1 MSDDYWKRLT
11 RRSEICTAQFPAEPG
26 QDSTSRQNRFFESQS
41 TTHSYRET
49 HYEGRKSYAHQT
61 WERQGDEPEQKVL
74 DEEII
79 PWFPLEITQPTAT
92 QNSVSSFS
100 KQDLGE
106 WIAPLQEILVRA
118 CEKEDFFLQSEFLR
132 LEKEERLYQDSL
144 GRELVDLTWHA
155 TVDLMILPRS
165 SPETHPVTTEFR
177 FSEFVPDV
185 LGALVRE
192 RGRRALQFMSAKPWS
207 NKRPEAVYLRG
218 HLVGE
223 LVGLLVRRLSG
234 LSLYA
239 GLSREKLGQH
249 LLGVLP
255 QGDTITLQALPQLYN
270 SPNTNFFDDQ
280 GLIFSRRTL
289 VEDGI
294 VRSFM
299 TSQETAHYLGLPLTG
314 LNGNFSLAP
323 GTLTRQDLTTQ
334 PALEILKW
342 RTFEVEEATGRWS
355 AVAEEALWYENHQ
368 IQPVFGVPLRGD
380 LAQLLTVARFSQDIG
395 SWENYEGPE
404 FLQIPVTC
412 IQGES

>member
-1 MSDDYWKRLT
+1 MSDEHWKRLT

-26 QDSTSRQNRFFESQS
+26 QDSTSRQNRFVENQIM
-41 TTHSYRET
+41 TNTYRET
-49 HYEGRKSYAHQT
+49 HEEGRKSYAHQA
-61 WERQGDEPEQKVL
+61 WEKWDTEDEQKVL
-74 DEEII
+74 DEEIL
-79 PWFPLEITQPTAT
+79 PWFPLEIPQPTET

-100 KQDLGE
+100 KQELGE
-106 WIAPLQEILVRA
+106 WIIPLQEILVRA
-118 CEKEDFFLQSEFLR
+118 AEKEDFFLQSEFFR
-132 LEKEERLYQDSL
+132 LEKEERLYQDSF

-165 SPETHPVTTEFR
+165 QPDTHPVTTEFR
-177 FSEFVPDV
+177 FSEFVPDE
-185 LGALVRE
+185 LNALVKQ
-192 RGRRALQFMSAKPWS
+192 RGRRVLQFLKAQPWTPQ
-207 NKRPEAVYLRG
+207 RPEAVYLRG
-218 HLVGE
+218 HLVGD

-239 GLSREKLGQH
+239 GLSREKAGQP
-249 LLGVLP
+249 LLGVQP

-270 SPNTNFFDDQ
+270 SPHTNFFDDQ
-280 GLIFSRRTL
+280 GLLVSRRTL
-289 VEDGI
+289 VEDGL
-294 VRSFM
+294 VKSFM

-323 GTLTRQDLTTQ
+323 GSLTRQELTHQ

-342 RTFEVEEATGRWS
+342 RTFEVEEATGRWT

-380 LAQLLTVARFSQDIG
+380 LAELLTSARFSQDIG

-412 IQGES
+412 LQGVS